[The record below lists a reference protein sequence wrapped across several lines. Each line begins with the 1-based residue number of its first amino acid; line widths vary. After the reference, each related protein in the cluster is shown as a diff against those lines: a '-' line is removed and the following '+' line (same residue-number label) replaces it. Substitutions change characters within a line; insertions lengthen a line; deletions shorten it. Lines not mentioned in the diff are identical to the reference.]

1 MLQLPSR
8 VEPLSIDPFRTRDH
22 VADFDDRILQ
32 YRHFSAE
39 ARGGLRM
46 IAGLNYG
53 SGPGQRLDLFV
64 PASVTPRSGF
74 PVHMFIHG
82 GYWRMF
88 SKDDFSYVARTVVD
102 AGAIAVVLDYDLMPS
117 VRLDEV
123 VQQVRGAKAW
133 VLNNIHQYG
142 GDRSRLTVSGHS
154 AGAHLAT
161 FLFNDGQ
168 AKPPLGA
175 LLLGGVYDIRPLRQ
189 SFLQPLIQLT
199 DDEVREFSPMDHS
212 FQPRVESIVLY
223 GERET
228 MPFRQQAMGMAWQLK
243 EAGCQVSLAALN
255 GADHMSSVLDL
266 GFADTEA
273 GRWLASLIAKH

>member
-8 VEPLSIDPFRTRDH
+8 VEPLSIDLFRTRDH
-22 VADFDDRILQ
+22 VPDFDDRVLQ
-32 YRHFSAE
+32 YKHLSVQ
-39 ARGGLRM
+39 ARDKLRM
-46 IAGLNYG
+46 IAGLRYG
-53 SGPGQRLDLFV
+53 PGPGQRLDLFM
-64 PASVTPRSGF
+64 PSSPKPRSGF
-74 PVHMFIHG
+74 PVHIFIHG

-117 VRLDEV
+117 VRLADV
-123 VQQVRGAKAW
+123 VRQVREAKAW
-133 VLNNIHQYG
+133 LLNNIHQYG

-199 DDEVREFSPMDHS
+199 DDEVSEFSPMDHS
-212 FQPRVESIVLY
+212 FQPRVESIVLF
-223 GERET
+223 GEQET
-228 MPFRQQAMGMAWQLK
+228 TPFRQQANGIAWQLK
-243 EAGCQVSLAALN
+243 EAGCQVSLAALH

-266 GFADTEA
+266 GFPHTEA
-273 GRWLASLIAKH
+273 GCWLTSLIAKH